1 MANITRT
8 SQIDQT
14 ARGCLVA
21 PKDTD
26 LVVVKDVSDGTS
38 GGGGRD
44 KYVTMVI

>member
-14 ARGCLVA
+14 ARGMLGEA

-26 LVVVKDVSDGTS
+26 LVIVKDVSDGLVE
-38 GGGGRD
+38 GA
-44 KYVTMVI
+44 K